1 MLTNEGSVQNA
12 LEKVKKHFHHEH
24 KHMPTTA
31 INPSRFSDNMRC
43 LTTYEPRADP
53 ESHLLDYVIPTD
65 NYKWEREIMEM
76 FMEKHIIE
84 KAKKQGYKDFKYTL
98 YGNKDA
104 GPLSF
109 KITIKKGGA
118 VFLCQPPG
126 KSSCF
131 NTNNDIDTLL
141 YRIVLPLDYTISII
155 YRLIVV
161 HYSIF

>member
-1 MLTNEGSVQNA
+1 MLANEGSVQAA
-12 LEKVKKHFHHEH
+12 LQKVQKHFHHEH

-53 ESHLLDYVIPTD
+53 ESHLLDYVIPT
-65 NYKWEREIMEM
+65 NSYKWEREIMEM

-84 KAKKQGYKDFKYTL
+84 KAKTQGYKDFKYMI

-104 GPLSF
+104 GPLSL

-126 KSSCF
+126 KSSCL
-131 NTNNDIDTLL
+131 NDIDT
-141 YRIVLPLDYTISII
+141 TI
-155 YRLIVV
+155 
-161 HYSIF
+161 